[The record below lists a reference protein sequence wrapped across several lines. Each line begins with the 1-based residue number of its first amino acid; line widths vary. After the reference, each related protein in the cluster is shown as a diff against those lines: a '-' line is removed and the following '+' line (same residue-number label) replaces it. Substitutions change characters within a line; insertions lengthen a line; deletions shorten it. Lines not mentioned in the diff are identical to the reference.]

1 MGPATTGTKEK
12 ERLSEEW
19 GTHVHATQNYV
30 ASRKLESAIS
40 FAALSLFCNI
50 NNVLSLFFTHRVNN
64 IDTPHH
70 FLFLLF

>member
-1 MGPATTGTKEK
+1 MGPATTGTKERV
-12 ERLSEEW
+12 RLSEEW

-50 NNVLSLFFTHRVNN
+50 NHALSLFFFLPTEL
-64 IDTPHH
+64 ITSITLF
-70 FLFLLF
+70 FLF